1 MIGGPGAD
9 ITLSPTVSADKLLL
23 SEIHFGAE
31 MLCLI
36 QLNKHRLSLYCAE
49 VAIVQD
55 IRMNYPQRQDNLKGE
70 TDK

>member
-23 SEIHFGAE
+23 SEVHFGAE

-36 QLNKHRLSLYCAE
+36 QLNKHILSLYRAE
-49 VAIVQD
+49 MASVQD
-55 IRMNYPQRQDNLKGE
+55 ISMNYPQRQDNLKGE